1 MKALILEAYNPNL
14 IRAMRS
20 MKIVEVDNPLP
31 FAGEVLVK
39 IQAAPIN
46 PSDIAF
52 IRGGYN
58 VKKSLPAIPGFEGTG
73 IIEDVSDDLDEKLI
87 GKRVSFFSQDDKG
100 GTWAEYVAVKLN
112 DCLFVKD
119 DLPIEQAACL
129 FVNPLT
135 AYAML
140 DHISENQHKAIIQ
153 SAALGQ
159 VGRFVSF
166 LAKEKGLKLINL
178 VRKAGHVDEL
188 RALGEAYVLD
198 INSDDFA
205 IQLKQL
211 ATDLNVTAAI
221 DAVGGELTGEIL
233 NAMPA
238 GSELLLYGGLS
249 GMPIGGIDPLEI
261 IFKNKILGGFN
272 LGDWLNEQ
280 SSVEMAA
287 VSGFLQELF
296 ISGKLQTKV
305 QSTVSLENFYD
316 GLKTYISDMS
326 GGKVLFLLMAQ

>member
-178 VRKAGHVDEL
+178 IRKAGHVDEL